1 MNDQTAQRKGGTM
14 HVRYDEVRVG
24 DVGTFTDGTI
34 WIARGTFASHQ
45 QKDPLEGRVWGYLP
59 ILVPFERDADSRE
72 LRRIADD
79 DPNYDG
85 SGGASYLD
93 GCADTMTNLVYRA

>member
-14 HVRYDEVRVG
+14 KVRYDEVLVG

-34 WIARGTFASHQ
+34 WIARGPFELDGHTS
-45 QKDPLEGRVWGYLP
+45 EGREWGVVP
-59 ILVPFERDADSRE
+59 VLVPFERSLDTQE
-72 LRRIADD
+72 LHRVTDD

-85 SGGASYLD
+85 SGGASYLQ
-93 GCADTMTNLVYRA
+93 GCTDTLTTLIHRV